1 MKIHF
6 EVSAEITASP
16 KQIYEAW
23 LNSEQHSSMTGGS
36 AIVSDMV
43 GDSFTAWDGYIE
55 GRNLELKPGEKIIQH
70 WRTSEFDPSDDN
82 SRLEI
87 VFEAMKGGTLVTIRH
102 SNLPNHGMQYKSG
115 WVENYFDPMKE
126 YFQPTTLNTG

>member
-6 EVSAEITASP
+6 EVSAEITATP

-23 LNSEQHSSMTGGS
+23 LDSEQHSAMTGGS
-36 AIVSDMV
+36 AIVSDQI

-55 GRNLELKPGEKIIQH
+55 GRNLELKPDEKIIQH
-70 WRTSEFDPSDDN
+70 WRTSEFAPSDEN

-87 VFEAMKGGTLVTIRH
+87 VFEAMKDGTLVTIRH
-102 SNLPNHGMQYKSG
+102 SNLPEHGMQYKTG
-115 WVENYFDPMKE
+115 WVENYFDPMKG
-126 YFQPTTLNTG
+126 YF

>member
-126 YFQPTTLNTG
+126 YFQPTTLNPG